1 MPGGRLASVMI
12 GGAALGL
19 AACAGGAGVRP
30 AASGAVGAGRPPQRA
45 CPAVANLD
53 LAAIARQAA
62 ADPRAAARRA
72 WIAEQLAPA
81 VVPETAER
89 RPPADAPFVIRVRV
103 PSGGFW
109 SADDRSVVWR
119 EADGSWWFWRR
130 TIDRRQPPPPP
141 PPPGEAAVPMT
152 DEQLYPARTGRLEPV
167 RAARMEAAFADP
179 CRAWEPDGMPH
190 QVPLRRPENGNGPPI
205 RLCPPDSASYL
216 AEIAE
221 RGRAPRQVYAAC
233 INQTATFTLIDVATY
248 AAGEDP
254 R

>member
-1 MPGGRLASVMI
+1 MPPPRKLAMVMI

-19 AACAGGAGVRP
+19 AACAEGEGARL
-30 AASGAVGAGRPPQRA
+30 ASPGRADAGRPPQSA

-53 LAAIARQAA
+53 LAALARQAA
-62 ADPRAAARRA
+62 ADPRAAATRA
-72 WIAEQLAPA
+72 WIAGQLAPV

-119 EADGSWWFWRR
+119 EDDGSWWFWRR
-130 TIDRRQPPPPP
+130 TIDSRQPPPP
-141 PPPGEAAVPMT
+141 PPPGEAAVQPT
-152 DEQLYPARTGRLEPV
+152 EEQLYPARSGRLAPGK
-167 RAARMEAAFADP
+167 AARMEAAFADP
-179 CRAWEPDGMPH
+179 CRAWEPDGMPNE
-190 QVPLRRPENGNGPPI
+190 VPLRRAENAGGPPI

-221 RGRAPRQVYAAC
+221 RGRPPRQVYAAC
-233 INQTATFTLIDVATY
+233 INDTATFTLIDVATY
-248 AAGEDP
+248 ASGEDP